1 MSATLKGTVRKFLW
15 DHSAFRCCYFL
26 SLFLSSL
33 CFVELGFQILTGV
46 TMVWSVLILID
57 IFRRLYP
64 RKNLKYFELLCA
76 FVACGL
82 ATALLHAEDNLV
94 TNLVMMYHVA
104 VCFFIVYGMH
114 AERDKEK
121 VRREM
126 FFMAKILAFLITI
139 FAVAGLLAAFLFTR
153 VRAFSYCIGLMDN
166 RFTGLYTN
174 PNIAAYVSVVGLV
187 CIHLIYGK
195 SRDGAEKRKLPRW
208 FLNLGIAVN
217 VLTVLLS
224 DSNASMVFLLV
235 YGTAF
240 LFTRMYRKNGFSKG
254 KILVK
259 KTVLI
264 LLVAL
269 TASIG
274 CFTLR
279 EVSQY
284 GMAQAI
290 NALHKSGTTVV
301 TSDAATSASEVLVT
315 IGRDGNYELSS
326 GRLDSL
332 QKAMVLYQK
341 NPIMGIGKGNI
352 LEYGNRYLARG
363 FQFFDLHNGYLTILI
378 SCGTVGLGL
387 FLAFAVLAARKVMK
401 AVFRRYS
408 QRGERELVIL
418 FCSLCAYA
426 VYALFERALLFDITF
441 MVVSFWMLFG
451 YTMNETLIEEPFL
464 CPVTVRSRVKKAKEP
479 VGALP
484 ALTRRTGNDI
494 I

>member
-1 MSATLKGTVRKFLW
+1 M
-15 DHSAFRCCYFL
+15 
-26 SLFLSSL
+26 
-33 CFVELGFQILTGV
+33 
-46 TMVWSVLILID
+46 
-57 IFRRLYP
+57 
-64 RKNLKYFELLCA
+64 
-76 FVACGL
+76 

-114 AERDKEK
+114 SERDKEK

-126 FFMAKILAFLITI
+126 FFMAKILAFLITV
-139 FAVAGLLAAFLFTR
+139 FAAAGLLAAFLFTR
-153 VRAFSYCIGLMDN
+153 VKAFSYCIGLMDN

-187 CIHLIYGK
+187 CIHLMYGK
-195 SRDGAEKRKLPRW
+195 SRGGAEKRELPRW

-254 KILVK
+254 KILVR
-259 KTVLI
+259 KTVLV

-269 TASIG
+269 TASVG
-274 CFTLR
+274 CFALR

-341 NPIMGIGKGNI
+341 NPIMGICRAGRQKSDEGRIPQIFSAGRAGAGHPFLFSVRLRGIRVIRAGAAVRYHLYGGFLLDAVRLHDERNLDRGTVPMSGYCPQQGEKGK
-352 LEYGNRYLARG
+352 RARG
-363 FQFFDLHNGYLTILI
+363 
-378 SCGTVGLGL
+378 CAAGLDTPH
-387 FLAFAVLAARKVMK
+387 
-401 AVFRRYS
+401 
-408 QRGERELVIL
+408 RE
-418 FCSLCAYA
+418 
-426 VYALFERALLFDITF
+426 
-441 MVVSFWMLFG
+441 
-451 YTMNETLIEEPFL
+451 
-464 CPVTVRSRVKKAKEP
+464 
-479 VGALP
+479 
-484 ALTRRTGNDI
+484 
-494 I
+494 